1 MYLLDD
7 RINGSVNNVNIF
19 QYMLASKVVPTE
31 ILFHLL
37 MNEVSKN
44 ERSSK
49 WQGTDQL
56 SYIFGNSRSYVDI
69 FCGYL
74 LSLEITSTIAENA
87 DTSLPIHN
95 TFNIK
100 FSF

>member
-74 LSLEITSTIAENA
+74 LSLEITSTIAGERWHF
-87 DTSLPIHN
+87 TSN
-95 TFNIK
+95 T
-100 FSF
+100 